1 MISKVFSLAIDDF
14 CILKLSLVINM
25 LFFSNRT
32 LPLSLSYML
41 YMIGVFDLWRFEQR
55 TNGNRHGARIRIF
68 ENGVT
73 PIY

>member
-32 LPLSLSYML
+32 LLVWYGMVATVVLPVRLS
-41 YMIGVFDLWRFEQR
+41 
-55 TNGNRHGARIRIF
+55 T
-68 ENGVT
+68 T
-73 PIY
+73 